1 MSVLKSPQNG
11 TNLLQTALA
20 KPYHYRRSGR
30 YYLRLRPQGAT
41 QGFFTLSLRTTD
53 KATAMQI
60 SKDILKTLSLFH
72 LDNPKASWR
81 ELKERLITIAEECLT
96 MAHGDD
102 SLVAYEMIY
111 DELRLSLRE
120 ASAKEPLTVDQQRAA
135 GKYVEVLEA
144 AQERLKGRPQKL
156 VEIIRELKGESCGTS
171 MAPYLPLSVLPS
183 TPVALSTPMTFKTLS
198 GLYMDERKDSIQA
211 STMRDVKSSC
221 EAIGSILGDLNL
233 RTHTREDMRNLRDKL
248 LEDRKASTVKKL
260 LTRFSTVMDW
270 AVNNGYLEKSLD
282 KGLKPTKGADSSR
295 EPFSRDQVKALMDH
309 AKTLPVDAWQ
319 RWALSLGVITGA
331 RIEEIRQLTKADI
344 KEVPG
349 VSGAN
354 RTWVIDI
361 NRNDG
366 KSVKTNSSVRVI
378 PLTDG
383 AYGFDLQAFLEFV
396 AKADSRLFTLG
407 AGQFS
412 GVLNGTLREVLG
424 LKTDRTQTFHSLRHS
439 LAGALKAAEVPVGT
453 AESILGH
460 SSGLIS
466 YDLYGAGSAVEV
478 GRMAEALRAAFKMEA
493 AQ

>member
-1 MSVLKSPQNG
+1 
-11 TNLLQTALA
+11 
-20 KPYHYRRSGR
+20 
-30 YYLRLRPQGAT
+30 
-41 QGFFTLSLRTTD
+41 
-53 KATAMQI
+53 MQI

-72 LDNPKASWR
+72 LDNPQASWR

-171 MAPYLPLSVLPS
+171 VAPYLPLSVLPS
-183 TPVALSTPMTFKTLS
+183 TPVVLTPSLTFKTLS

-221 EAIGSILGDLNL
+221 EAIGSILGELDL

-295 EPFSRDQVKALMDH
+295 EAFSQDQVKALMDY

-344 KEVPG
+344 QE
-349 VSGAN
+349 VSGVV
-354 RTWVIDI
+354 VIDI

-396 AKADSRLFTLG
+396 AKADSRLFMLG

-424 LKTDRTQTFHSLRHS
+424 LKADRTQTFHSLRHS

-460 SSGLIS
+460 SSGSIS

>member
-1 MSVLKSPQNG
+1 MEN
-11 TNLLQTALA
+11 
-20 KPYHYRRSGR
+20 
-30 YYLRLRPQGAT
+30 
-41 QGFFTLSLRTTD
+41 
-53 KATAMQI
+53 
-60 SKDILKTLSLFH
+60 
-72 LDNPKASWR
+72 
-81 ELKERLITIAEECLT
+81 
-96 MAHGDD
+96 
-102 SLVAYEMIY
+102 
-111 DELRLSLRE
+111 
-120 ASAKEPLTVDQQRAA
+120 
-135 GKYVEVLEA
+135 
-144 AQERLKGRPQKL
+144 
-156 VEIIRELKGESCGTS
+156 
-171 MAPYLPLSVLPS
+171 
-183 TPVALSTPMTFKTLS
+183 
-198 GLYMDERKDSIQA
+198 
-211 STMRDVKSSC
+211 
-221 EAIGSILGDLNL
+221 
-233 RTHTREDMRNLRDKL
+233 
-248 LEDRKASTVKKL
+248 RKASTVKKL

-460 SSGLIS
+460 SSGSIS